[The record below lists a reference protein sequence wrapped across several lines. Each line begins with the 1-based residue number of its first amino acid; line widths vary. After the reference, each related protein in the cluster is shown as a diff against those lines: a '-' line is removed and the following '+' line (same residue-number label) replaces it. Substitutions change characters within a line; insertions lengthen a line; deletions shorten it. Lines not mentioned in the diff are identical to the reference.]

1 MEMRLSEK
9 GYPNPNSSFHRGND
23 DKPLDFGAL
32 RQIQMVKLDKWDMV
46 LGLPQCS
53 VIFACIAQA
62 SSASSFILHS
72 K

>member
-23 DKPLDFGAL
+23 DKPLYFGVL
-32 RQIQMVKLDKWDMV
+32 QQIQMVKLDKWDMV

-62 SSASSFILHS
+62 SSASSIILHS